1 MASEVYFAKAGGRLK
16 QGPLDKI
23 RMLFDAAGFREI
35 IGENDLV
42 AVKIHFGERGN
53 TSYVPIP
60 YVRTVVGEINKCG
73 GKPFLTDTGCLYLS
87 SRYNAR
93 DHLIVAEEHG
103 FGLSSTLAP
112 VLIADG
118 LRGTDVIKVPVGLKY
133 FESVEVAGAIHDAN
147 SLVVISH
154 FTGHGL
160 TGFGATIKN
169 LGMGAA
175 GRRMKLAV
183 HDAVRPRVMEEKCDL
198 CMSCLENCPTGAIS
212 VENGKIV
219 VDKEICYGCGEC
231 IGICPAKAM
240 KVFWVGNPKEAQEK
254 LAEITYGVLKNKK
267 GKAGFLNFLINIT
280 PTCDCWNYTAAPM
293 APDIGFLAS
302 KDPVAIDA
310 ASVDLVNKA
319 VSQSSPNDPEGP
331 AEETDIIR
339 NTFQID
345 WRVQIDYAEKI
356 GLGSSEY
363 KIINVGD

>member
-23 RMLFDAAGFREI
+23 RMLFDAAGFGEI
-35 IGENDLV
+35 IEEKDLV
-42 AVKIHFGERGN
+42 AVKTHFGERGN

-60 YVRTVVGEINKCG
+60 YVRTVVEEINKCG

-118 LRGTDVIKVPVGLKY
+118 LRGTDVIKVPVNLKH

-147 SLVVISH
+147 ALVVISH

-169 LGMGAA
+169 IGMGAA

-183 HDAVRPRVMEEKCDL
+183 HDAVRPSVIDEKCDL
-198 CMSCLENCPTGAIS
+198 CASCLENCPTGAIS
-212 VENGKIV
+212 VKNGKIV
-219 VDKEICYGCGEC
+219 VDKAVCYGCGEC

-254 LAEITYGVLKNKK
+254 LAEITYGVLKEKR
-267 GKAGFLNFLINIT
+267 GKAGFFNFLINIT
-280 PTCDCWNYTAAPM
+280 PTCDCWNYSAAPM
-293 APDIGFLAS
+293 VPDIGFLAS

-310 ASVDLVNKA
+310 ASVDLVNEA
-319 VSQSSPNDPEGP
+319 ALQHSPNNRGCLSREK
-331 AEETDIIR
+331 DIIHAK
-339 NTFQID
+339 FQVD

-356 GLGSSEY
+356 GLGSSTY